1 MKLLIITDAWKPQI
15 NGVVTTYTNLIKE
28 LSKLGVN
35 VQVVQPSL
43 GKTFPLFFYKQI
55 DVCLNPLTI
64 LSNINLKEFDSIHIA
79 TEGPLGLC
87 ARILLSLSLIH
98 I

>member
-35 VQVVQPSL
+35 APVVQPSL

-64 LSNINLKEFDSIHIA
+64 LRNINLKECDSIHGA
-79 TEGPLGLC
+79 GQQRYGRKPEEE
-87 ARILLSLSLIH
+87 
-98 I
+98 